1 MEAGYRFWPVVHE
14 IQGGTSK
21 EARAAVQAICE
32 AVAQRESSDPAV
44 ARRELLGRVAAVVA
58 RTAARAVQ
66 KRSGQRRPRDASG
79 AATASARR
87 FLSMAEAEAEADPGN
102 RYQGL

>member
-21 EARAAVQAICE
+21 EARAAIQAISE
-32 AVAQRESSDPAV
+32 AVAQRESSEPAAV
-44 ARRELLGRVAAVVA
+44 RRELLGRVAAVVA

-66 KRSGQRRPRDASG
+66 KRSGQRRTRDASG
-79 AATASARR
+79 VAKASARR
-87 FLSMAEAEAEADPGN
+87 FLSLAEAEAEADPDTDI
-102 RYQGL
+102 RD

>member
-21 EARAAVQAICE
+21 EARAAIQAICE
-32 AVAQRESSDPAV
+32 AVAQRESSEPAAV
-44 ARRELLGRVAAVVA
+44 RWELLGRVAAVVA

-66 KRSGQRRPRDASG
+66 KRSGQRRTRDASG
-79 AATASARR
+79 TATASARAASCR
-87 FLSMAEAEAEADPGN
+87 WRRPK
-102 RYQGL
+102 RKRTPT